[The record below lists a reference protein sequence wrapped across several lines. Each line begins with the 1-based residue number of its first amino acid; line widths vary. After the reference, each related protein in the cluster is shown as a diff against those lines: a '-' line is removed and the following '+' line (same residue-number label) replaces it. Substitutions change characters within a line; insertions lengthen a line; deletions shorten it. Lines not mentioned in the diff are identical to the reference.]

1 MRRPSVDRG
10 SVRCIVATVSAVL
23 CLFGTTSCSSSAVST
38 AVVNEQ
44 VVLVPLLRGGSVGWC
59 AMGRVTGN
67 CGEGT
72 GHLPILVESL
82 SESSGIGGRGSE
94 RSATIEGMVVATPGV
109 AAVALEKF
117 RISRD
122 PLRVVGRERWSAA
135 GTFALHK
142 EPGLPDGLR
151 ATVVKVKYKRPA
163 GQRILVRFLPLN
175 ANGKQISQAK
185 ARVSLSKMLPVTSV
199 SDAARPASGV
209 CRIDMKPMSGVFA
222 FGAKVID
229 SVTPEPGF
237 IGDAFITCAST
248 IYKIGG
254 WRVEAAVLLDAADPD
269 ARPAALPLMKPL
281 PGHSGVFEAW
291 PENNVPVLARR
302 VPHAWLVVTEGRD
315 MSERLRVLEHL
326 RASTHLAR

>member
-1 MRRPSVDRG
+1 M
-10 SVRCIVATVSAVL
+10 
-23 CLFGTTSCSSSAVST
+23 ST

-44 VVLVPLLRGGSVGWC
+44 VVLVPLLKAGSVGWC
-59 AMGRVTGN
+59 AMERVTGN
-67 CGEGT
+67 CGEST

-82 SESSGIGGRGSE
+82 SESSGTGGSDIERGV
-94 RSATIEGMVVATPGV
+94 TLEGMVVATPRV
-109 AAVALEKF
+109 AAVAVEKL
-117 RISRD
+117 RILRD

-142 EPGLPDGLR
+142 EPGLPNGLR
-151 ATVVKVKYKRPA
+151 ATVVAIKYKRPA

-175 ANGKQISQAK
+175 ANGKQIPQTRAT
-185 ARVSLSKMLPVTSV
+185 VPLSEMRPVKSV

-209 CRIDMKPMSGVFA
+209 CRIYMKPMNGVFA
-222 FGAKVID
+222 FGAEVID

-237 IGDAFITCAST
+237 ISHAFITCAST

-254 WRVEAAVLLDAADPD
+254 WRVEAAVLLDAANPG
-269 ARPAALPLMKPL
+269 ATPVALPLMKSL
-281 PGHSGVFEAW
+281 PGHSGVVEAW

-326 RASTHLAR
+326 SASVHLAS